1 MKANLVTTK
10 QAQEL
15 KALGFRDKAS
25 VTMSIKMD
33 ITFPSQPYNHN
44 RFNGWVSIPTVDE
57 AIDWL
62 RRKYDVCIYTS
73 VPPFVDPTD
82 DTHPILYRYTV
93 KYCNRRDGWNGRVRI
108 GETNLS
114 KNVYAIKRQAIW
126 LAIRWIKKN
135 LKPKVSLGKVRR
147 K

>member
-1 MKANLVTTK
+1 MKKALVTIK

-15 KALGFRDKAS
+15 KALGFHDETSMAMS
-25 VTMSIKMD
+25 VKTGSIYPGLLYD
-33 ITFPSQPYNHN
+33 HN
-44 RFNGWVSIPTVDE
+44 RFNSWVSIPTVDG

-62 RRKYDVCIYTS
+62 RRKYSVCIYTS

-82 DTHPILYRYTV
+82 DAHPILYRYTA

-114 KNVYAIKRQAIW
+114 KNVYTVKRQAIW
-126 LAIRWIKKN
+126 LAIRWIKQNK
-135 LKPKVSLGKVRR
+135 KPKTL
-147 K
+147 